1 MRGVFF
7 AGAAVSLLPLLTL
20 GIFNGLS
27 ILGLAIVAFAV
38 AAIIRRERN
47 A

>member
-1 MRGVFF
+1 MTGVFF
-7 AGAAVSLLPLLTL
+7 TGAAVSLVPLITL

-38 AAIIRRERN
+38 VAIIRRESN
-47 A
+47 E